1 MRVIGQGSNPREEA
15 QVAWEAAP
23 DWIFQLRQMLP
34 LVLIPLGNV
43 QVQFQAITASI
54 TKLRTDTTAAI
65 AAIKTDPTLRAD
77 INTLTKGLSAL
88 TTRMDNMSKEMD
100 DLTAQVAANAKA
112 IADATALI
120 SQLAQPSAD
129 TAAIVQATTDLK
141 SQDDGLASAVAAA
154 SPKPVEPTPVSS

>member
-1 MRVIGQGSNPREEA
+1 MRIVGNQVNPREEA

-43 QVQFQAITASI
+43 QLQFQTITASI

-77 INTLTKGLSAL
+77 INALTK
-88 TTRMDNMSKEMD
+88 RMDTMSKEMD

-120 SQLAQPSAD
+120 TQLAQPSAD